1 MNSSNASLHCRLEWR
16 PSRWLLVGV
25 ASLALLA
32 IVSIWLS
39 ALPAW
44 ACVFGSALIV
54 GYAAWRLRQ
63 EMQRA
68 PAQIAWSGGDAPVV
82 VEHALEQGVRSDEYR
97 FVALNIRAGLAVL
110 CIADERGRRSR
121 WVWWPDT
128 LDARG
133 RRALR
138 LAASVDVSSSL
149 ALSTQPLIDSER
161 V

>member
-16 PSRWLLVGV
+16 PSRWLLVGI

-39 ALPAW
+39 VLPAW
-44 ACVFGSALIV
+44 ACVFGSGLIV

-68 PAQIAWSGGDAPVV
+68 PAQIAWAGGDAPVV
-82 VEHALEQGVRSDEYR
+82 VEHALEQDGRSVEFR
-97 FVALNIRAGLAVL
+97 FVALNIRAGLVVL
-110 CIADERGRRSR
+110 CVADEHDRRSR

-128 LDARG
+128 LDARS

-138 LAASVDVSSSL
+138 LAASVDVGSSL
-149 ALSTQPLIDSER
+149 ALSTQPARHS
-161 V
+161 